1 MTESTT
7 LRPICCLGLLPALL
21 AGCLEQSTEAP
32 PLESVERI
40 VLDMGHEPE
49 GAELGDEARPASA
62 ASAGV
67 QAELCLPEAASAA
80 ARRLVLPIGAKQGR
94 PRASLALGEDR
105 VSATGGDAWSELV
118 LELAAGVTGCVAL
131 TVDGEGSVA
140 WLSDGL
146 LVTPGRPRPWVV
158 VYVVDSLRYD
168 RTPFGQAKGEERAKL
183 APAFETLAR
192 DGLVYDRAVSS
203 SSWTRPA
210 VASILTG
217 LGPSAH
223 RVLDRQDRLPAWAP
237 RLQQAFAD
245 AGWLTVAVSSN
256 PNILPVFGFLDGFDR
271 FVDVNS
277 DGWLTERGYEG
288 LGSKLL
294 ELVRGSTDVPLF
306 LYVHDNEPH
315 LPYRPLERY
324 RAMFGAA
331 AAGSPAEL
339 PDPQAGASVLL
350 QAAQLQRAA
359 IRSTSDRF
367 GALMDALRR
376 LDRYE
381 DAVVVLTADHGEEF
395 GEHGG
400 AGHGHT
406 LFQEQLH
413 VPLVLKPPLGSLAPG
428 RVSLPTALEGIA
440 STVVALAG
448 VAASWTADRPS
459 LPLARAE
466 DGPAP
471 ILIAE
476 LDLAGATAQ
485 SALRWPWKLL
495 RTPQAPPRL
504 FDLSKDPREQHSL
517 GAHEAPVL
525 AALESVLDDRLA
537 LARGGLEVSCVAGD
551 RLVHGE
557 LELELELDDAV
568 ALEIQRVGFEIG
580 EDVASIE
587 GNRLRARLQLRPAE
601 QVTGLARFDRVAVA
615 RQDPDRDRIRVPQPP
630 GATLRVHARG
640 VRLEGPDGVALP
652 ADGTPIALA
661 SIELPIA
668 PGLVEAGAE
677 PRCAVFHI
685 RPRGVQAAEADAE
698 LEARLRALGYL

>member
-1 MTESTT
+1 M
-7 LRPICCLGLLPALL
+7 RPICCLGLLPALL
-21 AGCLEQSTEAP
+21 AGCVEQSVEAP

-40 VLDMGHEPE
+40 VLDLEHEPE
-49 GAELGDEARPASA
+49 GAELGGEARPASA
-62 ASAGV
+62 AGAGV
-67 QAELCLPEAASAA
+67 QARLCLPEMAPSA
-80 ARRLVLPIGAKQGR
+80 ARRLVLPIGARQGR
-94 PRASLALGEDR
+94 PRASLALGEAR
-105 VSATGGDAWSELV
+105 VSATGGGAWSELV
-118 LELAAGVTGCVAL
+118 LEIAAGVTGCAAL
-131 TVDGEGSVA
+131 TVDGEGSAA
-140 WLSDGL
+140 WLSDAL

-168 RTPFGQAKGEERAKL
+168 RTPFGHAEGEARAKL
-183 APAFETLAR
+183 APAFEALAR

-271 FVDVNS
+271 FIDVNS
-277 DGWLTERGYEG
+277 DSWLTERGYER
-288 LGSKLL
+288 LGSRLV
-294 ELVRGSTDVPLF
+294 ELARESADVPLF

-324 RAMFGAA
+324 RAMFDAA
-331 AAGSPAEL
+331 AAGSPAEI
-339 PDPQAGASVLL
+339 PDPKAGASVLA

-376 LDRYE
+376 LDRY
-381 DAVVVLTADHGEEF
+381 DNAVVVLTSDHGEEF
-395 GEHGG
+395 GEHSG

-413 VPLVLKPPLGSLAPG
+413 VPLVLKPPLGRLAPG
-428 RVSLPTALEGIA
+428 RISTPTSLEGVA

-448 VAASWTADRPS
+448 TTASWTADRPS
-459 LPLARAE
+459 LPLVDAAPPRA
-466 DGPAP
+466 PV
-471 ILIAE
+471 LIAE

-495 RTPQAPPRL
+495 RTPEAPPRL
-504 FDLSKDPREQHSL
+504 FDLSSDPHEQRTL
-517 GAHEAPVL
+517 GESEGPVL
-525 AALESVLDDRLA
+525 AALEGALDDRLA
-537 LARGGLEVSCVAGD
+537 LARGGLELSCVAGN
-551 RLVHGE
+551 LLAHG
-557 LELELELDDAV
+557 ELELELDDAV
-568 ALEIQRVGFEIG
+568 PRGIQRVGFETG
-580 EDVASIE
+580 EDVASIA
-587 GNRLRARLQLRPAE
+587 GNRLHARLQLRPAR
-601 QVTGLARFDRVAVA
+601 QATGLARFDRVAVA
-615 RQDPDRDRIRVPQPP
+615 RQDPDRDRIRVPEPP
-630 GATLRVHARG
+630 GATLRVRARG
-640 VRLEGPDGVALP
+640 VLLEGPDGVALP
-652 ADGTPIALA
+652 VDGTPIALA
-661 SIELPIA
+661 SIELPVA
-668 PGLVEAGAE
+668 PGLIEAGAE
-677 PRCAVFHI
+677 PRCAVFLI
-685 RPRGVQAAEADAE
+685 LPRGVRAAEADAE